1 MIQNSGMRHP
11 EMRPDSF
18 GPGRPR
24 EFDIDEALD
33 KAIDVFRQRGYQAT
47 SISDL
52 VEGMR
57 LSRGSVYK
65 AFKDKRTV
73 FLAAYDR
80 YSAASAAGL
89 EEAISKEKSGGARL
103 SAVLDRY
110 ARLAATEEGQKG
122 CLVVATAAELT
133 TVDSEIAQRVS
144 ASFERR
150 RKLLLRLI
158 REGKSDGSVNPKVD
172 ERTTAELMLCLLH
185 GMCVVGKTAPDPA
198 AMRRVADQAMRLLG

>member
-1 MIQNSGMRHP
+1 MP
-11 EMRPDSF
+11 RPDSP

-24 EFDIDEALD
+24 EFDIDDALD

-52 VEGMR
+52 VEGMQ

-80 YSAASAAGL
+80 YSAARVASL
-89 EEAISKEKSGGARL
+89 QEAISKERSGRARL

-110 ARLAATEEGQKG
+110 ARLAATEDGRKG
-122 CLVVATAAELT
+122 CLVIATAVELT
-133 TVDSEIAQRVS
+133 TVDPDIAQRVS
-144 ASFERR
+144 ASFERTK
-150 RKLLLRLI
+150 KLLIKLI
-158 REGKSDGSVNPKVD
+158 REGKSDGSVHAKVD
-172 ERTTAELMLCLLH
+172 ERTTAELMLCLLQ
-185 GMCVVGKTAPDPA
+185 GMRVVGKVAPDPA
-198 AMRRVADQAMRLLG
+198 AMQRVADQAMKLLG